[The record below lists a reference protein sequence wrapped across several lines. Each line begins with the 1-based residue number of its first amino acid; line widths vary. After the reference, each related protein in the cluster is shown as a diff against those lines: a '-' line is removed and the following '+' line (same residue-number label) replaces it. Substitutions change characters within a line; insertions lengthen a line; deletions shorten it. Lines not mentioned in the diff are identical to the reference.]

1 MRARPLNRPNIIAI
15 ALAICLL
22 SFGPLSAQ
30 EASPAQCPEPP
41 SSVPRGLTVRTSL
54 GPAMWVGEMGPDVAL
69 GMSLTFGAG
78 WEFFEWLALEGIFS
92 AGYHSTDQ
100 AQPPAPGTFS
110 TLAVHAALRFNLPL
124 DPFDLFLLGGFGFQ
138 QSQPDIL
145 VRVDGFDADGHMSW
159 LGGLGFVWHTPRRH
173 FWIGMQA
180 DAMGG
185 IEFPGILVR
194 VSGLIGCTLF

>member
-1 MRARPLNRPNIIAI
+1 MRVQPLKIQTPIAI
-15 ALAICLL
+15 VLAICLL
-22 SFGPLSAQ
+22 ALGPVSAKDN
-30 EASPAQCPEPP
+30 SPAQCPEAP

-54 GPAMWVGEMGPDVAL
+54 GPALWVGEMGPDVAL
-69 GMSLTFGAG
+69 GMALTFGAG
-78 WEFFEWLALEGIFS
+78 WEFFDWLALEAVFS
-92 AGYHSTDQ
+92 AGYHNTDQ

-110 TLAVHAALRFNLPL
+110 TLALHAAVRFNLPL

-145 VRVDGFDADGHMSW
+145 VRVDSFDTDNHMSW
-159 LGGLGFVWHTPRRH
+159 LGGLGFVWHTPRRR

-180 DAMGG
+180 NAMGG